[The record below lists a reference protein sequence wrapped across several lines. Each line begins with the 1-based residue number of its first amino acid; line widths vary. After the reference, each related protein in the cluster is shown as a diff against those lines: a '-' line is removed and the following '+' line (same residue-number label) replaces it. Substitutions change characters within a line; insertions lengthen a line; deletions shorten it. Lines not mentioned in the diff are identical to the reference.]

1 MLGLP
6 GMGAKGDKAEYIDAV
21 STRSGVCTDILR
33 CKEKDIL
40 ISEMFPIALFSYS
53 SSNVIDRS

>member
-21 STRSGVCTDILR
+21 STRSGVCMDILR

-40 ISEMFPIALFSYS
+40 NSKNVRYRPI
-53 SSNVIDRS
+53 